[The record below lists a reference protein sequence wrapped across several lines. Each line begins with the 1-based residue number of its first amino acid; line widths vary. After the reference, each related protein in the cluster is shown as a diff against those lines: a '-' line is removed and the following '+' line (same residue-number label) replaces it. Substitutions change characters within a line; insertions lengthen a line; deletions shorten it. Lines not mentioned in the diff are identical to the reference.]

1 MLDVIA
7 DISGILSLLF
17 TIGKLFVE
25 FFCRKFL
32 EVETISRIFQFK
44 FTSASK
50 KKLKQNKKTIK
61 IQNNIFNESSNRG
74 IKNSLIDNIS
84 IKSKIMSNKNTKNN
98 TNCIGINSH
107 NNVLSLI
114 NNNLSKKISIDG
126 ISNISSKKSS
136 IKRDISQN

>member
-1 MLDVIA
+1 
-7 DISGILSLLF
+7 
-17 TIGKLFVE
+17 
-25 FFCRKFL
+25 
-32 EVETISRIFQFK
+32 
-44 FTSASK
+44 
-50 KKLKQNKKTIK
+50 
-61 IQNNIFNESSNRG
+61 
-74 IKNSLIDNIS
+74 
-84 IKSKIMSNKNTKNN
+84 MSNKNTKNN